1 MAQEM
6 DGGVSGAQE
15 VEEPTNRRSRARRN
29 VIGGSP
35 HRDEYVRMLEN
46 GVSSTT
52 LERYAFHRYGEE
64 IPASTFRTY
73 RRRSKI
79 EVKKSPWAEILKE
92 APEGVLDVLSL
103 RAEMITMQR
112 ARIMID
118 AKHEQDMTKLFGTTR
133 GEMAELGRMLDAY
146 KGDLQDLGLM
156 PKAGQSLEVT
166 GSGGAPLIAAPV
178 EGVAAP
184 KARTLGDLLGVSD
197 PEVERQMAR
206 TLHLVSKQAEAQEE
220 AG

>member
-1 MAQEM
+1 M
-6 DGGVSGAQE
+6 AQE
-15 VEEPTNRRSRARRN
+15 VEGGEPTNVRSRRRRN

-35 HRDEYVRMLEN
+35 HRDEYVRLMEN
-46 GVSSTT
+46 GWSS
-52 LERYAFHRYGEE
+52 LAIERYAFHRYGEE
-64 IPASTFRTY
+64 IPASTVRSY
-73 RRRSKI
+73 RKRSKI
-79 EVKKSPWAEILKE
+79 EVKKSPWVEILKD
-92 APEGVLDVLSL
+92 APEGALDVLSI

-112 ARIMID
+112 ARIAID

-146 KGDLQDLGLM
+146 KDDLQDLGLM

-166 GSGGAPLIAAPV
+166 GGGGSPLIPATPD
-178 EGVAAP
+178 GVVAP
-184 KARTLGDLLGVSD
+184 KAKSLGELLGTTD

-206 TLHLVSKQAEAQEE
+206 VIHMSAKAAD